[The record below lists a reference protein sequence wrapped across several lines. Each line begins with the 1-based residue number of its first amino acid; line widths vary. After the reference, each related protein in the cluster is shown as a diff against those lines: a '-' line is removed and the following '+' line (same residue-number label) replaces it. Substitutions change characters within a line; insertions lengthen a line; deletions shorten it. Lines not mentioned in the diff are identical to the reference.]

1 MTSEPT
7 GRLAGS
13 DLALT
18 RSFRADIEDVWAA
31 VTESDRT
38 ARWFG
43 AWTGEAGAG
52 RTIKVQ
58 LAFEEGMPWTDARID
73 ACEPPH
79 RLALSTSDDAGGWHL
94 ELLLTGAGD
103 HTELTLVHHLK
114 TTEGI
119 GEIGPGWEYYLDNL
133 VAARDGTPLPDF
145 ADYYPA
151 MKPYFEALRDA

>member
-1 MTSEPT
+1 MINEPT
-7 GRLAGS
+7 GRLTGT
-13 DLALT
+13 DLSLT
-18 RSFRADIEDVWAA
+18 RVFRAGIDDVWASI
-31 VTESDRT
+31 TESDRT

-58 LAFEEGMPWTDARID
+58 MAFEEGQPWMDARI
-73 ACEPPH
+73 AVCEPPR
-79 RLALSTSDDAGGWHL
+79 RLAVSTSDDAGDWHL
-94 ELLLTGAGD
+94 ELLLTSTGD
-103 HTELTLVHHLK
+103 HTELKLVHHLE

-119 GEIGPGWEYYLDNL
+119 GDIGPGWEYYLDNL
-133 VAARDGTPLPDF
+133 VAARGGTALPDF